1 MTRDNI
7 IIYTDGGCRGNPGL
21 GAWGAILIS
30 EKHNLRLEI
39 GESEDNTTNNRMEMK
54 AAIKALER
62 LKHSHN
68 IKLYSDSAYLVNG
81 MTKWIYSWQRNNW
94 IKSDK
99 KPVENKEYWIRLIEL
114 SKKHDIEFIKVKG
127 HSNNKENNR
136 ADEIVN
142 ILMDEHIES
151 GNTASF
157 NKKTEYIC
165 D

>member
-81 MTKWIYSWQRNNW
+81 MTKWIYSWQKNNW

-99 KPVENKEYWIRLIEL
+99 KPVENKEYWLKLIEL
-114 SKKHDIEFIKVKG
+114 SSKHNIEFIKVKG

-142 ILMDEHIES
+142 ILMDKHIES
-151 GNTASF
+151 G
-157 NKKTEYIC
+157 KTSSLNEKTQYC
-165 D
+165 

>member
-21 GAWGAILIS
+21 GAWAAILIS

-39 GESEDNTTNNRMEMK
+39 GESEYNTTNNRMEMK

-81 MTKWIYSWQRNNW
+81 MTKWIYSWQKNNW

-99 KPVENKEYWIRLIEL
+99 KPVENKEYWLRLIEL
-114 SKKHDIEFIKVKG
+114 AKKHDIEFIKVKG
-127 HSNNKENNR
+127 HSTNKENNR

-142 ILMDEHIES
+142 ILMDKHIEK
-151 GNTASF
+151 GKAASF
-157 NKKTEYIC
+157 NEKTEYC
-165 D
+165 

>member
-1 MTRDNI
+1 MTKDNI

-21 GAWGAILIS
+21 GAWAAILIS

-39 GESEDNTTNNRMEMK
+39 GESEDDTTNNRMEMN

-68 IKLYSDSAYLVNG
+68 IKLYSDSAYLING
-81 MTKWIYSWQRNNW
+81 ITKWIYSWQKNNW

-99 KPVENKEYWIRLIEL
+99 KPVENKEYWLRLIEL
-114 SKKHDIEFIKVKG
+114 SKNHNIEFIKVKG

-142 ILMDEHIES
+142 ILMDEHIKT

-157 NKKTEYIC
+157 NEKTKYSL
-165 D
+165 

>member
-1 MTRDNI
+1 MQKDNI
-7 IIYTDGGCRGNPGL
+7 IIYTDGGCRGNPGI
-21 GAWGAILIS
+21 GAWGAILLS

-39 GESEDNTTNNRMEMK
+39 GESEEHTTNNKMEMQ

-81 MTKWIYSWQRNNW
+81 MNSWIYSWQKNNW

-99 KPVENKEYWIRLIEL
+99 KPVENKDYWLKLIEL
-114 SKKHDIEFIKVKG
+114 SKKHSIEFIKVKG
-127 HSNNKENNR
+127 HSSNKENNR

-142 ILMDEHIES
+142 ILMDEHIKN
-151 GNTASF
+151 GNISEF
-157 NKKTEYIC
+157 YNKTDIN
-165 D
+165 

>member
-1 MTRDNI
+1 MAMDNI

-39 GESEDNTTNNRMEMK
+39 GESEDNVTNNKMEMK

-62 LKHSHN
+62 LKNSHN
-68 IKLYSDSAYLVNG
+68 IKLYSDSAYLING
-81 MTKWIYSWQRNNW
+81 MTKWIYSWQKNNW

-99 KPVENKEYWIRLIEL
+99 KPVENKEYWLKLIEL
-114 SKKHDIEFIKVKG
+114 SSKHNIEFIKVKG
-127 HSNNKENNR
+127 HSTNKENNR

-142 ILMDEHIES
+142 ILMDKHIET
-151 GNTASF
+151 GKTASYSE
-157 NKKTEYIC
+157 KTSYN
-165 D
+165 

>member
-1 MTRDNI
+1 MAMDNI

-39 GESEDNTTNNRMEMK
+39 GESEDNVTNNKMEMK

-62 LKHSHN
+62 LKNSHN
-68 IKLYSDSAYLVNG
+68 IKLYSDSAYLING
-81 MTKWIYSWQRNNW
+81 MTKWIYSWQKNNW

-99 KPVENKEYWIRLIEL
+99 KPVENKEYWLKLIEL
-114 SKKHDIEFIKVKG
+114 SSKHNIEFIKVKG
-127 HSNNKENNR
+127 HSTNKENNR

-142 ILMDEHIES
+142 ILMDKHIET
-151 GNTASF
+151 GEVASYSE
-157 NKKTEYIC
+157 KTSYN
-165 D
+165 

>member
-1 MTRDNI
+1 MDNI

-39 GESEDNTTNNRMEMK
+39 GESEDNVTNNKMEVK

-62 LKHSHN
+62 LKNSHN
-68 IKLYSDSAYLVNG
+68 IKLYSDSAYLING
-81 MTKWIYSWQRNNW
+81 MTKWIYSWQKNNW

-99 KPVENKEYWIRLIEL
+99 KPVENKEYWLKLIEL
-114 SKKHDIEFIKVKG
+114 SSKHNIEFIKVKG
-127 HSNNKENNR
+127 HSTNKENNR

-142 ILMDEHIES
+142 ILMDKHIET
-151 GNTASF
+151 GKAASYSE
-157 NKKTEYIC
+157 KTSYN
-165 D
+165 

>member
-1 MTRDNI
+1 MQKDNI
-7 IIYTDGGCRGNPGL
+7 TIYTDGGCRGNPGI
-21 GAWGAILIS
+21 GAWGAILLS

-39 GESEDNTTNNRMEMK
+39 GESEEHTTNNKMEMQ

-81 MTKWIYSWQRNNW
+81 MNSWIYSWQKNNW

-99 KPVENKEYWIRLIEL
+99 KPVENKDYWLKLIEL
-114 SKKHDIEFIKVKG
+114 SKKHSIEFIKVKG
-127 HSNNKENNR
+127 HSSNKENNR

-142 ILMDEHIES
+142 ILMDEHIKNGSISE
-151 GNTASF
+151 F
-157 NKKTEYIC
+157 YNKTDIN
-165 D
+165 

>member
-1 MTRDNI
+1 MIKDDI

-30 EKHNLRLEI
+30 KKHNLRLEI
-39 GESEDNTTNNRMEMK
+39 GESEDNVTNNKMEMK

-81 MTKWIYSWQRNNW
+81 MNSWIHSWQKNNW

-99 KPVENKEYWIRLIEL
+99 KPVENKEYWLKLIEL
-114 SKKHDIEFIKVKG
+114 SNKHNIEFIKVKG